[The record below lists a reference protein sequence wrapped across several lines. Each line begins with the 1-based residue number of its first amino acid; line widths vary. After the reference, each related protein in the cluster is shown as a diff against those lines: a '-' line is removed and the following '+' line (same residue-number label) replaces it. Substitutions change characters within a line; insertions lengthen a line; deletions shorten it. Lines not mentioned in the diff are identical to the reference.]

1 MTDDEE
7 LIEGVLTFEETT
19 EGVHIAVQSYFLNEQ
34 SDPDEA
40 QYVWAYRIRIS
51 NDGNVPVKLLNRH
64 WIITDGHGGVHE
76 VKGEGV
82 IGEQPVIEPGTSFI
96 YTSGTPL
103 TTPSGFMRGS
113 YEMRRADGGVF
124 NAAVPAFSLDSP
136 HSSLEIN

>member
-1 MTDDEE
+1 MSDDED
-7 LIEGVLTFEETT
+7 LIDGVLTYEEST

-40 QYVWAYRIRIS
+40 QFVWAYRIKIS
-51 NDGNVPVKLLNRH
+51 NQGQAPVKLLSRH
-64 WIITDGHGGVHE
+64 WIITDGGGGTHE

-82 IGEQPVIEPGTSFI
+82 IGEQPVIEPGDSFI

-103 TTPSGFMRGS
+103 STPSGFMRGS
-113 YEMRRADGGVF
+113 YEMRRADGGLFDVTI
-124 NAAVPAFSLDSP
+124 PAFSLDSP